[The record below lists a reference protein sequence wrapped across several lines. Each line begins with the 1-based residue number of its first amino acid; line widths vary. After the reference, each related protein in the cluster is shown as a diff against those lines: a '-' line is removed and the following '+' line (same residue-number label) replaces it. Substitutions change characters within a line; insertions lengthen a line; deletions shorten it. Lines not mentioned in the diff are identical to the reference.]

1 MRRIFV
7 DTSAWDAIADG
18 GDPNHEHALRF
29 KDEIVGQCRLIT
41 TNYVLD
47 ELYTL
52 LLMNLG
58 YQRAVDFKSKLD
70 ILVRGGILEV
80 IWVTEEIATDA
91 WTVFTR
97 FNVDKWWSFTDC
109 VSYAVMK
116 REGIREAFAFDHH
129 FEQMGYVRQPQGM
142 SP

>member
-18 GDPNHEHALRF
+18 GDPNHEHALWF
-29 KDEIVGQCRLIT
+29 KEKIVGQCRLIT

-58 YQRAVDFKSKLD
+58 YQRAVDFKGKLD

-80 IWVTEEIATDA
+80 IWVTEEIATEA